1 MLLHSIEIQGFKGI
15 KDLSIN
21 FNQDISVL
29 IGENSWGS
37 SSLLAA
43 LSVVSKENF
52 LYECQDHDFYH
63 EGDCVDE
70 CLSLCFTYV
79 ENSLIA
85 TEVLP
90 NIPELFEVS
99 YFSNQL
105 RRQVVSYQVSASRKD
120 GVITTQHYFVDAE
133 GQKIDV
139 EYFSSRLRKLFDIS
153 PLIIFRGNAR
163 YESVAEDEEQK
174 VKAFYDL
181 LRTQI
186 NKDNDRL
193 SERELKQGLY
203 AATLLLTYYLVNS
216 KQHDELLKKP
226 TLEDWQVLDKI
237 NDLLD
242 RMDKS
247 AVNHVIMNFFSG
259 IVFYRM
265 GYIVPK
271 NVLPILYLKN
281 FGGSTHPIIT
291 SVGMRLLNHIPAQK
305 ILTSNTSDLIPELTL
320 SNIIRISRSGSEI
333 VVNQVLPKELNPSTN
348 RKVLFHIFHRRPI
361 ALFSRCWF
369 LVEGETEIWLLRELA
384 EICGYNLSA
393 EGVALVEFA
402 QCGVLSL
409 IEYAE
414 AMGIE
419 WYVMSDGDAAGRH
432 YAKTVRSHCR
442 DKETYYKHM
451 TQLPSRD
458 IENFLFQKGFSS
470 VYKEIAYGSTEF
482 VNTPVHEIIQ
492 RAIQKSSKPDLALA
506 VCDYARVRGPRA
518 VPSLLQKTFKKVID
532 LSKGSV
538 ASE

>member
-1 MLLHSIEIQGFKGI
+1 MLLHSVEIQGFKGI

-37 SSLLAA
+37 SSLSAA

-52 LYECQDHDFYH
+52 LYECKDHDFYH
-63 EGDCVDE
+63 DGDCMGD
-70 CLSLCFTYV
+70 CLLLCFTYI
-79 ENSLIA
+79 ENNLLPS
-85 TEVLP
+85 EVLQ
-90 NIPELFEVS
+90 NIPELSEVS

-105 RRQVVSYQVSASRKD
+105 RQQVVSYCVSASRQK
-120 GVITTQHYFVDAE
+120 GVITTRHYFVDAE
-133 GQKIDV
+133 GQKIEV
-139 EYFSSRLRKLFDIS
+139 ENFSNRLKKLFHIA
-153 PLIIFRGNAR
+153 PLIIFNGNAR
-163 YESVAEDEEQK
+163 YETTIEDEEQK
-174 VKAFYDL
+174 IKAFYDL
-181 LRTQI
+181 LITQI
-186 NKDNDRL
+186 NKDNDHL
-193 SERELKQGLY
+193 SEKELKQGLY

-216 KQHDELLKKP
+216 KQHEDLLRKP
-226 TLEDWQVLDKI
+226 SLEDWQVLDKI

-247 AVNHVIMNFFSG
+247 TVNHVIMNFFSS

-265 GYIVPK
+265 GYTVSK

-333 VVNQVLPKELNPSTN
+333 VVNQVLPKALNASTN
-348 RKVLFHIFHRRPI
+348 RKVLFHIFHRHPI

-393 EGVALVEFA
+393 EGISLVEFA

-432 YAKTVRSHCR
+432 YAKTVRGHCR

-470 VYKEIAYGSTEF
+470 VYKEIAYGSAEF
-482 VNTPVHEIIQ
+482 VNVPVHEIIQ
-492 RAIQKSSKPDLALA
+492 KAIQKSSKPDLALA
-506 VCDYARVRGPRA
+506 VCDYARARGPRA
-518 VPSLLQKTFKKVID
+518 IPSLLQKTFKKVLD
-532 LSKGSV
+532 LSKGTV
-538 ASE
+538 AN